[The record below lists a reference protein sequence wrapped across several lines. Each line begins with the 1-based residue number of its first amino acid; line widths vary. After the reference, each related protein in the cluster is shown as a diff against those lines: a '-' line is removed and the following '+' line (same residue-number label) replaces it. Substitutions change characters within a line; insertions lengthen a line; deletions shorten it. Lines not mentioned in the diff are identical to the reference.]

1 MNVDFFLD
9 SDGRI
14 TLISLD
20 KCLMSPYEV
29 KDTTY
34 YSHFIYENKFVD
46 KAGELNNFLKNLNKQ
61 EK

>member
-1 MNVDFFLD
+1 
-9 SDGRI
+9 
-14 TLISLD
+14 
-20 KCLMSPYEV
+20 MSPYEV